1 MCHQFSQIFT
11 DYFCNLLVDSQS
23 LFLSKLL
30 LCVTVFFEITI
41 VCHYFPQSYY
51 CVLVLIESSATNC
64 ACSQCV
70 KRTISAE
77 RVKWMKGSSPIATHK
92 VRFIIGCWNGGVSW
106 YHNIPLGG
114 LQMRSMGE
122 EGFPGKQF
130 QVCQGL
136 FSRGVLLAGASFWK
150 PPLKINEIYRINK
163 TKHHIETWSKI
174 LACGAC
180 YLITNLACGN
190 LFVTIFLLKPGCIW
204 FEVSCSV
211 YQFIGGENDSNFNI
225 EWS

>member
-1 MCHQFSQIFT
+1 MAPHLSPSLRLGLPAPQSSTRHHAQSLLGSSFHDPRNIHRLLLQFVSRFEITVFSKILLRDTIFFKIIIVCHQFSQIFT

-77 RVKWMKGSSPIATHK
+77 RVK
-92 VRFIIGCWNGGVSW
+92 
-106 YHNIPLGG
+106 
-114 LQMRSMGE
+114 
-122 EGFPGKQF
+122 
-130 QVCQGL
+130 
-136 FSRGVLLAGASFWK
+136 
-150 PPLKINEIYRINK
+150 
-163 TKHHIETWSKI
+163 
-174 LACGAC
+174 
-180 YLITNLACGN
+180 
-190 LFVTIFLLKPGCIW
+190 
-204 FEVSCSV
+204 
-211 YQFIGGENDSNFNI
+211 
-225 EWS
+225 